1 MTKPYWSE
9 DLHQLWKSMTTKEN
23 AFLKYKG
30 GNRNTKQNL
39 LNEFQNAQKIVDK
52 QLRTSERAYNSK
64 KINQIEACS
73 TTNPKEFW
81 NHLKKL
87 GPCVSR
93 KIPVKVQTENGYIT
107 NETDV
112 LHEWK
117 TQFSK
122 LLNNTNYAYYDN
134 QFLSNVDRS
143 LFHFE
148 TEMETENFVQNAMIN
163 TDITVDEVEAA
174 VTKLKNGKATG
185 VDCIPNEVIKK
196 QSVLIWWYRLF
207 QVCFEN
213 GLVPSIWRNAIIYP
227 IPKCATKDPFIPLN
241 YRGISLLSCV
251 SKTYSSILNNRIVK
265 YCNLMGIFPEE
276 QNGFWKNMSCQDH
289 IYALTTVIRNR
300 MTENKATYCAFIDM
314 EKAFDWVNRKLLM
327 YKLLTYNIDGK
338 MYKSIKALLTHTTS
352 CVELNGSLRS
362 EWFENIC
369 GVRQGDC
376 LSPTLFSLYINDL
389 AMHLKDYGP
398 TVDLNGVHTNSLLY
412 ADDLVIVAETEDQLQ
427 NLLNL
432 VYNWC
437 LTWWLK
443 VNTDKLI
450 LYISDPHDNK
460 RQIMTLNMENM
471 Q

>member
-1 MTKPYWSE
+1 
-9 DLHQLWKSMTTKEN
+9 
-23 AFLKYKG
+23 
-30 GNRNTKQNL
+30 
-39 LNEFQNAQKIVDK
+39 
-52 QLRTSERAYNSK
+52 
-64 KINQIEACS
+64 
-73 TTNPKEFW
+73 
-81 NHLKKL
+81 
-87 GPCVSR
+87 
-93 KIPVKVQTENGYIT
+93 
-107 NETDV
+107 
-112 LHEWK
+112 
-117 TQFSK
+117 
-122 LLNNTNYAYYDN
+122 
-134 QFLSNVDRS
+134 
-143 LFHFE
+143 
-148 TEMETENFVQNAMIN
+148 METENFVQNAMIN
-163 TDITVDEVEAA
+163 TDITIDEVEAA
-174 VTKLKNGKATG
+174 VTKLKNGKAIG
-185 VDCIPNEVIKK
+185 VDCIPNEVVKK

-251 SKTYSSILNNRIVK
+251 SKTYSSILNNIIVK

-276 QNGFWKNMSCQDH
+276 QNGFRKNRSCQDH

-300 MTENKATYCAFIDM
+300 ITENKATYCAFIDM

-327 YKLLTYNIDGK
+327 YKLLNYNIDGK
-338 MYKSIKALLTHTTS
+338 MYKSIKALLTNTTS

-389 AMHLKDYGP
+389 AVHLKDYGP
-398 TVDLNGVHTNSLLY
+398 TIDLNGVHINSLLY

-437 LTWWLK
+437 LTWRLK
-443 VNTDKLI
+443 VNNDKTNIVHFRPTRQQKTNYDFKYGEHAITMTHEYKYLGII
-450 LYISDPHDNK
+450 LDEHLKFDSCIAALASAGGRALGAIISKFKELKNVSYNTYTKLYNSGVAPILEYSCAVWPCAKANEIDIIQNRAMRYFLGVHKYAPNAGSIGDMGWIKHCYSRYLCAFRFWN
-460 RQIMTLNMENM
+460 RLLNMEDSRLTK
-471 Q
+471 QILY